1 MGKKTVLVIIPII
14 FSIIA
19 IIFTY
24 QSTSLSHQQVELGN
38 EQVAQAS
45 MNVLNACDTLHQQ
58 IQNIE
63 VNSGPSDQLNQFIQ
77 SSSDSIKSCKTSL
90 QSIQDS
96 CKGQPSMQACKDP
109 RLVDLTNAFAGINP

>member
-1 MGKKTVLVIIPII
+1 MGKKALLAIIPII
-14 FSIIA
+14 LGIVA

-24 QSTSLSHQQVELGN
+24 QSTLLSQKQIELGN

-45 MNVLNACDTLHQQ
+45 TNVLNACDSLHQQ

-77 SSSDSIKSCKTSL
+77 TSSDSMRVVKQVCR
-90 QSIQDS
+90 SIQDS

-109 RLVDLTNAFAGINP
+109 RLVELTNAFAGINP